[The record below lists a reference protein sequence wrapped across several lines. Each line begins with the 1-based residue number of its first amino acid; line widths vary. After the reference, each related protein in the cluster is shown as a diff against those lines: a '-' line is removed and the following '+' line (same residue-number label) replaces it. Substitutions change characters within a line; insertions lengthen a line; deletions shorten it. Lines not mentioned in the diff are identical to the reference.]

1 MIKMCFFSPYLK
13 EMHAGGGEKHLFDL
27 ALRQGQTKKVL
38 IAITENQQ
46 HTLTEYQKFYANFLG
61 KNLDE
66 LEFVWTPL
74 FTEASFWKKLFW
86 TRQFDELFYVT
97 DGSLFF
103 SLAKKNTLHVQI
115 PFTQP
120 KTLLLDRIKLKT
132 YDSINT
138 NSEFTKNVIEKSW
151 KIQINEVLHPVIDQ
165 GEFHPAKIRK
175 PIILAVG
182 RFFSQLHAKRQDVL
196 ISCFSKLI
204 QAHPKKFKNWQLVL
218 IGSVED
224 KAYFQKI
231 QAQAKGSPVKFITNA
246 TRKQVVEYF
255 NTATIFWHAAG
266 FGIDEAKEPEKVEH
280 FGIVTLEALAGGCIP
295 LVVGKGGQR
304 EVLGD
309 RFDQLSWQTIDECV
323 SKTIFQIQTKC

>member
-27 ALRQGQTKKVL
+27 ALRQGQTKKVS

-46 HTLTEYQKFYANFLG
+46 HSLEEYQKFYEEFLG
-61 KNLDE
+61 KKVDK
-66 LEFVWTPL
+66 LEFIWTPL

-103 SLAKKNTLHVQI
+103 SLAKKNILHVQI
-115 PFTQP
+115 PFTRP
-120 KTLLLDRIKLKT
+120 KTTLADRLKLGA
-132 YDSINT
+132 YNSINT
-138 NSEFTKNVIEKSW
+138 NSNFTKKVIEKSW
-151 KIQINEVLHPVIDQ
+151 KIHVNEVLHPEIDKS
-165 GEFHPAKIRK
+165 EFHPAKIRK
-175 PIILAVG
+175 PIILSVG

-204 QAHPKKFKNWQLVL
+204 QTNPEIFKNWQLVL

-224 KAYFQKI
+224 KTYFQKI
-231 QAQAKGSPVKFITNA
+231 QAQAKGLPVKFITDA
-246 TRKQVVEYF
+246 TRQQVVAYF

-266 FGIDEAKEPEKVEH
+266 FGIDEEKEPEKVEH

-304 EVLGD
+304 EILGNQ
-309 RFDQLSWQTIDECV
+309 FDQLSWQTIDECV
-323 SKTIFQIQTKC
+323 NKTISQIQTKC